1 MAPPLVVEERT
12 SRQPWPPGHPRE
24 QPVWYLRPIA
34 LLGNFYSSQLPEGKV
49 QTYDL
54 ERLGESREPSW
65 RVCCRQLSC
74 LGRFHHY
81 LHHCSG
87 CFTFY
92 RRVSGQKI
100 LLSVCMLSLGL
111 PQVECEFC
119 GGKASSVLVYHW
131 ILQLNSTWTS
141 RYLIPVTNCPH
152 FCSVY
157 SHTLREEVG
166 AVFSLKWGDPWEEL
180 SVLPHVC
187 TELS

>member
-1 MAPPLVVEERT
+1 MGRWIVVGCLGNGTTVSGGRKNLSAT
-12 SRQPWPPGHPRE
+12 LATWPSQGTTGLD
-24 QPVWYLRPIA
+24 LRPIV
-34 LLGNFYSSQLPEGKV
+34 LLGNFYSSQPPEGKV

-54 ERLGESREPSW
+54 ERLGESREPSR

-74 LGRFHHY
+74 LGRFHHD
-81 LHHCSG
+81 LHHCPG

-111 PQVECEFC
+111 AQVECEFC

-131 ILQLNSTWTS
+131 ILHLNSTWTS

-157 SHTLREEVG
+157 SHTLREAVG
-166 AVFSLKWGDPWEEL
+166 AVFSLK
-180 SVLPHVC
+180 
-187 TELS
+187 